1 MTHAFQKLY
10 TLINTLLN
18 WSEDDSFLEDV
29 LFQMMDVVEDI
40 ENVFNKKQNQLEES
54 VNETHGFMF
63 TCYSDYHCPN
73 KFENFIADLEGCNS
87 EEEIEEVLNGA
98 NAWDG
103 HEANGDIAHILSH
116 FIEFEP
122 TSLSDLNG
130 LEQLRKE
137 MEMDE

>member
-18 WSEDDSFLEDV
+18 WSEDDSFLKDV
-29 LFQMMDVVEDI
+29 LFQIMDVIEDI
-40 ENVFNKKQNQLEES
+40 ESVFNEKEKQLEES
-54 VNETHGFMF
+54 VNKTHGFMF

-87 EEEIEEVLNGA
+87 EKEIEEVLSDA
-98 NAWDG
+98 NAFDG
-103 HEANGDIAHILSH
+103 NEANDDIAHILSH